1 MHSEIFSKMPP
12 TRLFFHCALPAMAT
26 SLAGGLY
33 AIVDGIFVGR
43 YLGAEA
49 LAAVNIVMP
58 LIMIIESLANMVAV
72 GTSVHIATLLGKG
85 KRQEASRAFSFS
97 VKFILL
103 FSSLMALMGFVSAEA
118 VAAWLAPG
126 ANGETLQL
134 VASYLRIYALFGPLI
149 PIYFATDNYL
159 RDCGRQQLSMGINIF
174 TQVLNITLD
183 FLFIV
188 MFGWGIE
195 GAAMAS
201 CISIALG
208 SIITLALFSGRRL
221 DVYYTWENI
230 PLAQFLRIMANGS
243 SEFLTSISSA
253 IMGLILNIF
262 LLKYGGTSAV
272 AAFAIVMYVDSI
284 IGMLNFGLC
293 DSLQPALS
301 YCYGAGKKERLQAIF
316 RRILLASLT
325 MALVAF
331 LLMEFAGHYMAGLFI
346 QSDDR
351 ELLRISQE
359 ALAIFAFSYLAG
371 WIDLCFSAYFTALDM
386 PARSLLVSFVGTL
399 VLPIALLVL
408 LPQAY
413 GLSGIWLMPPLAS
426 ALSGVFTLWL
436 YKGSKIGIDNHRQRL

>member
-293 DSLQPALS
+293 DSLQHALS
-301 YCYGAGKKERLQAIF
+301 YCYGAGKKERLQ
-316 RRILLASLT
+316 
-325 MALVAF
+325 
-331 LLMEFAGHYMAGLFI
+331 
-346 QSDDR
+346 
-351 ELLRISQE
+351 
-359 ALAIFAFSYLAG
+359 AIFAFSYLAG